1 MSDYYK
7 TQASV
12 AEYIQMAKDVNGGA
26 LIKKLQM
33 HLPAPASILEIGS
46 GPGTDW
52 NLLTAHYEVTGSD
65 NSPEFLK
72 YLQTNYAKGQFLELD
87 AVTLETTEKF
97 DGLYSN
103 KVLHHL
109 RDEELKTSIIRQKA
123 ILNPDGIIC
132 HSFWKG
138 EGSEMFKG
146 MLVNYHDH
154 TSLLD
159 FFGKDFELLL
169 TEPYAEFEP
178 EDSILMIAK
187 RK

>member
-12 AEYIQMAKDVNGGA
+12 AEYIQMAKDVNGSA
-26 LIKKLQM
+26 LIEKLRM
-33 HLPAPASILEIGS
+33 YLSAPASVLEMGS

-52 NLLTAHYEVTGSD
+52 KLLSKHYEVIGSD

-72 YLQTNYAKGQFLELD
+72 HLRFTYSHGRFLELD
-87 AVTLETTEKF
+87 AVTLDTTEKF

-109 RDEELKTSIIRQKA
+109 KNEELTASILRQKT
-123 ILNPDGIIC
+123 ILNSGGVIC

-146 MLVNYHDH
+146 MFVNYHTK
-154 TSLLD
+154 TSLQD
-159 FFGKDFELLL
+159 FFGASFEILL
-169 TEPYAEFEP
+169 TQPYAEFEP